1 MKFKKVC
8 LALFIGASISMFVSG
23 CGKKQEVV
31 NEPTEVSTIEENK
44 TEEEKID
51 LSSTVIKLN
60 GFVRE
65 NTEESVNLILSWNKI
80 DGVDGYEVCF
90 SDKYKDEEMFRPE
103 TVESTK
109 DINYTFSYQDD
120 FIVRAKV
127 RAYKDYS
134 DERVYSPWSD
144 DLSGNTFEDVND
156 VNDEKEDI
164 PGYYYEGDD
173 EYLSSIVFDL
183 LQRNKDIE
191 CDVLVPYVFPVEI
204 NDSDNQDVRVY
215 GNFYLVSYDKEGHK
229 LVSKEVKHLKGLFT
243 IKLTDSGFEVYDFD
257 FTEDDS
263 SKLLSICED
272 DEKLCDSILN
282 AKIDFSKKVLETI
295 NEYVDKNSLLIDR
308 IVDINGNETFLK
320 EGYNLD
326 EANTDDFKIKEN
338 ITLSNP
344 LINKNT
350 LTCEASIEC
359 NVDGYEFLM
368 TEKTDKGTIENSFIQ
383 SSNVLEYEFGD
394 SIDAQIRVRA
404 FINNNGE
411 YDYSDWSNV
420 CEFTKN

>member
-1 MKFKKVC
+1 MKFKKIY
-8 LALFIGASISMFVSG
+8 LSLFLGIMSTLLCTACGNKLEIKEDKSVEAVSIM
-23 CGKKQEVV
+23 
-31 NEPTEVSTIEENK
+31 EETN
-44 TEEEKID
+44 EEKID
-51 LSSTVIKLN
+51 LSNTVINLN
-60 GFVRE
+60 GFIRE

-134 DERVYSPWSD
+134 DERVYSLWSD
-144 DLSGNTFEDVND
+144 DLSGNTFEDVT
-156 VNDEKEDI
+156 EEIEDL

-173 EYLSSIVFDL
+173 EYLSSIIFDL
-183 LQRNKDIE
+183 LQRNKDIK

-229 LVSKEVKHLKGLFT
+229 LVSKEIKHLKGLFT

-263 SKLLSICED
+263 SKLLSICDD

-282 AKIDFSKKVLETI
+282 AKIDFSKKELEII
-295 NEYVDKNSLLIDR
+295 NDYVDKNSLLIDR
-308 IVDINGNETFLK
+308 IIDINGNETFLK

-326 EANTDDFKIKEN
+326 KANTDDFKIKEN

-359 NVDGYEFLM
+359 NVDGYEFFM

-394 SIDAQIRVRA
+394 SIDAQIGVRA